1 MEVFIILV
9 AIALVTFIPAIVAYS
24 RNHRNTLPIFLICLF
39 AGWTLIGWVGALIW
53 ACMAGQSKRHW

>member
-9 AIALVTFIPAIVAYS
+9 VAIIVTFLPWFVAKS
-24 RNHRNTLPIFLICLF
+24 RNHRNSLPIFLICLF

-53 ACMAGQSKRHW
+53 ACMAGQSKRYW